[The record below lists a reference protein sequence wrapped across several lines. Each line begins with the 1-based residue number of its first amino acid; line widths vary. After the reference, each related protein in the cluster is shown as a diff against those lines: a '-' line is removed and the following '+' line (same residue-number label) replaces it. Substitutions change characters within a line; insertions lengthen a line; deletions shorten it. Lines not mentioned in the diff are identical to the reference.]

1 MTNLVLTFMST
12 KNSYLKSTIL
22 LIWLGL
28 IIFCLSYYFIHPEKF
43 TADGITLF
51 LQKFN
56 AQILIAYFI
65 ISVLRG
71 FTLIPSTPFVLA
83 GALILPEQPFLALY
97 ISLLSIGISATMI
110 YYFSDY
116 LNLGHKIEKV
126 YPVQKL
132 KQTLNKPIGVFTIF
146 LWSFFPAIP
155 TDIICYAAGAV
166 KMNFLKFIT
175 AVVLGELVTCTMY
188 IFFVG
193 KLFYN

>member
-1 MTNLVLTFMST
+1 
-12 KNSYLKSTIL
+12 
-22 LIWLGL
+22 
-28 IIFCLSYYFIHPEKF
+28 
-43 TADGITLF
+43 
-51 LQKFN
+51 
-56 AQILIAYFI
+56 
-65 ISVLRG
+65 
-71 FTLIPSTPFVLA
+71 VLA

-146 LWSFFPAIP
+146 IWSFFPAIP
-155 TDIICYAAGAV
+155 KDIICYAAGAV

-175 AVVLGELVTCTMY
+175 AVVLGELMTCGMY